1 MKKTVVLTLALFVL
15 VTISTSCAGIVTKEI
30 VKQAIKRTIIYTTV
44 SEVVTS
50 PAVAES
56 ISHIVEGAVNE
67 NPPSVTWEKIRC
79 AAKGN
84 QAIQLEGEEIFCA
97 PSPLKPDLSD

>member
-1 MKKTVVLTLALFVL
+1 MKKIFLLTALLFL

-79 AAKGN
+79 SAKGN
-84 QAIQLEGEEIFCA
+84 QAIQLEGELIFCA
-97 PSPLKPDLSD
+97 PSPLNPDLGE